1 MPLYDYKCQDHG
13 LFHALAT
20 MDEFDK
26 PQPCPQC
33 GVMSAKV
40 ILLPSHLFKV
50 DDSERKARDRN
61 EKAMHNPILST
72 PEYRAEEQARHEHRH
87 GKGCGCA
94 YQKLGKSKLFWTA
107 NGEKMFPSARPWMI
121 SH

>member
-50 DDSERKARDRN
+50 DDRERKARDRN
-61 EKAMHNPILST
+61 EKAMHSPILST

>member
-1 MPLYDYKCQDHG
+1 MPLYDYKCQEHG
-13 LFHALAT
+13 IFHALAT

-50 DDSERKARDRN
+50 DDSERKAKDRN
-61 EKAMHNPILST
+61 EKAMHSPILST
-72 PEYRAEEQARHEHRH
+72 PEYRAEEQARHEHKH

-94 YQKLGKSKLFWTA
+94 HQKLGKSKLFWTA

>member
-61 EKAMHNPILST
+61 EKAMHSPILST